1 METSA
6 FMGTRL
12 DLIVVFAYFA
22 AIVGFGTYFARYT
35 RTTKDFFYGGQRFAW
50 WLIAFSC
57 IATTVGSYSFQK
69 YSEQGFAYGIS
80 SSQTYLNDWY
90 WMSILLLIW
99 LPIIYYQRLN
109 SIPEYFERRFGPVS
123 RGFATVIILLY
134 LAAPKVPM
142 TLSAR
147 VRTSQP

>member
-69 YSEQGFAYGIS
+69 YSEQG
-80 SSQTYLNDWY
+80 
-90 WMSILLLIW
+90 
-99 LPIIYYQRLN
+99 
-109 SIPEYFERRFGPVS
+109 
-123 RGFATVIILLY
+123 
-134 LAAPKVPM
+134 
-142 TLSAR
+142 
-147 VRTSQP
+147 